1 MKLVMTAVV
10 AAACT
15 LAHVAGPANSG
26 YRTPEGRAQ
35 VAASLGASDRDAR
48 QKPRELVAA
57 LELKPGMTVVDLGT
71 GVGYMLPH
79 LSAAV
84 GAGGSVIAED
94 IQQDFLDKAKA
105 KARQEHL
112 DNVQFVLGTDRDPRL
127 TAGSADLI
135 LVLDA
140 YHHFDYPEQMLARL
154 SDALKP
160 SGRLAIVEYYKR
172 RGAMGTGDPDRA
184 ISHIRLDAGGVVT
197 EVEANG
203 FRLLKRQEHVP
214 GSQYIAVFEKKR
226 M

>member
-1 MKLVMTAVV
+1 MKLMKLVMTAVL
-10 AAACT
+10 AAACA
-15 LAHVAGPANSG
+15 LAQVAGTANSG

-127 TAGSADLI
+127 TASSADLI

-140 YHHFDYPEQMLARL
+140 YHHFDYPEQMLEIVGGAE
-154 SDALKP
+154 ALWP
-160 SGRLAIVEYYKR
+160 PGD
-172 RGAMGTGDPDRA
+172 RGVLQA
-184 ISHIRLDAGGVVT
+184 
-197 EVEANG
+197 
-203 FRLLKRQEHVP
+203 P
-214 GSQYIAVFEKKR
+214 GSHGDGRSGSRDLPHSPGCRRRRNGGGGERFPAPETSGTRAGKPIYRGV
-226 M
+226 

>member
-1 MKLVMTAVV
+1 MKLAMLAWL
-10 AAACT
+10 AAICA
-15 LAHVAGPANSG
+15 LAQVAGPANSG
-26 YRTPEGRAQ
+26 YRTPEGRAK
-35 VAASLGASDRDAR
+35 VAAGLGSPGRDAR

-57 LELKPGMTVVDLGT
+57 LDVKPGMTVVDLGT

-84 GAGGSVIAED
+84 GAGGAVVAED

-105 KARQEHL
+105 KSREDHL
-112 DNVQFVLGTDRDPRL
+112 DNVRFVLGTDRDPRL
-127 TAGSADLI
+127 TAGAADLI

-140 YHHFDYPEQMLARL
+140 YHHFDYPEQMLAKL
-154 SDALKP
+154 SEALKP
-160 SGRLAIVEYYKR
+160 GGRLAIVEYYKR
-172 RGAMGTGDPDRA
+172 RGAMGDGDPDRPL
-184 ISHIRLDAGGVVT
+184 SHIRLDADDVVK